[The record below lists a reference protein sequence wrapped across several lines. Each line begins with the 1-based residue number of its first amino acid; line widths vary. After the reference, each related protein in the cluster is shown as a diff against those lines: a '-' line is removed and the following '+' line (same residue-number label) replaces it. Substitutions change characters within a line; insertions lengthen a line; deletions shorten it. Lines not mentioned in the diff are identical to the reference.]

1 MADASKRRA
10 RAVGARAASVVG
22 TLSVPLGDGLRG
34 LVFDDVDQLGA
45 RTVEQ
50 LTTGRYFWGSAQW
63 LRCAQQLP
71 RHRFLFL
78 AIESRRGRPVGL
90 IPCQLVADES
100 TPDFY
105 NVPVMLARGGV
116 FGDLD
121 SLTADEREEL
131 ATERRALTTQELY
144 PSLVAAAPNSYC
156 PLAVDPALDDD
167 GRRAVVSAA
176 VRLFCRVRSLL
187 ECRSSAFL
195 FAYREADPSLF
206 GALARECAG
215 AGFESATLGADCV
228 LPVPWSS
235 FDDYL
240 ATFRSPRRVAIK
252 RERRGFLEEGL
263 TLNVVRG
270 ADALSDE
277 FVPLQVSLVEKY
289 GGHVDVDFLSAT
301 YAALRRRLGDEP
313 IAFRAEKD
321 GRLVGFIL
329 FFEHAGALYARA
341 TGFDHEALARHSFCY
356 FNTLFYAPLEWGM
369 SSGIRKIHYGF
380 ATYDAKMKRGCKLV
394 VAEGHFSFSGPA
406 AEPATW
412 VTRLLSLSERRRL
425 DALRAA
431 TVGAPW

>member
-1 MADASKRRA
+1 MADANRR
-10 RAVGARAASVVG
+10 RGRSVGARAASVVG
-22 TLSVPLGDGLRG
+22 TLSFPLGDGLRG
-34 LVFDDVDQLGA
+34 IVFDDVEQLGP
-45 RTVEQ
+45 RVLER
-50 LTTGRYFWGSAQW
+50 LTRGRYFWGSAPW

-71 RHRFLFL
+71 RHRFVFL
-78 AIESRRGRPVGL
+78 AVEDRRGRPVGL
-90 IPCQLVADES
+90 LPCQLVADES

-105 NVPVMLARGGV
+105 NVPVMLGRGGV
-116 FGDLD
+116 FGDAD
-121 SLTADEREEL
+121 SLTPDERDEL
-131 ATERRALTTQELY
+131 AAERRALMPEALY

-156 PLAVDPALDDD
+156 PLAVDPALGDER
-167 GRRAVVSAA
+167 RRAVVSAA
-176 VRLFCRVRSLL
+176 VQLFCRVRSLL

-215 AGFESATLGADCV
+215 AGFENATLGADCV
-228 LPVPWSS
+228 LPVAWPT

-270 ADALSDE
+270 HDALSDE
-277 FVPLQVSLVEKY
+277 FVPLQVSLVGKY
-289 GGHVDVDFLSAT
+289 GGHVDVAFLGAT
-301 YAALRRRLGDEP
+301 YAALRRRLGEEP

-329 FFEHAGALYARA
+329 FFEHADALYARA
-341 TGFDHEALARHSFCY
+341 TGFDHEALGRHSFCY
-356 FNTLFYAPLEWGM
+356 FNTLFYAPLEWAM
-369 SSGIRKIHYGF
+369 SHGIRRIHYGF
-380 ATYDAKMKRGCKLV
+380 ATYDAKMRRGCKLV

-431 TVGAPW
+431 TAGARW